1 MDLQEI
7 LADIQRWRARG
18 DDVALA
24 TVTWT
29 SGSTPRAIG
38 AKMAVN
44 ARGEFVGSV
53 SGGCVEG
60 AVIDEARGVLK
71 NGKPKLVSYGI
82 SDDIAWDVGLA
93 CGGSIQVFIEKI

>member
-1 MDLQEI
+1 MREI
-7 LADIQRWRARG
+7 LAEIQKWRTRG
-18 DDVALA
+18 DAIALA
-24 TVTWT
+24 TVTWS
-29 SGSTPRAIG
+29 SGSTPRPVG

-60 AVIDEARGVLK
+60 AVIEQAQKVIRT
-71 NGKPKLVSYGI
+71 GKPVLVQYGI
-82 SDDIAWDVGLA
+82 SDDLAWEVGLA

>member
-1 MDLQEI
+1 MHEVLP
-7 LADIQRWRARG
+7 DIQQWQARG

-29 SGSTPRAIG
+29 SGSTPRTTG

-44 ARGEFVGSV
+44 SRGEFVGSV

-71 NGKPKLVSYGI
+71 SGTPKLVSYGI
-82 SDDIAWDVGLA
+82 SDDMAWDVGLA
-93 CGGSIQVFIEKI
+93 CGGSIKVFIEKL

>member
-1 MDLQEI
+1 MQEI
-7 LADIQRWRARG
+7 LDALEQWRARG
-18 DDVALA
+18 DQVALA

-29 SGSTPRAIG
+29 SGSTPRAVG

-60 AVIDEARGVLK
+60 AVIDEARHVIK
-71 NGKPKLVSYGI
+71 SGKPTLVSYGI
-82 SDDIAWDVGLA
+82 SDDMAWDVGLA

>member
-1 MDLQEI
+1 MQEI
-7 LADIQRWRARG
+7 ISDVEQWRERG
-18 DDVALA
+18 DQVALA

-44 ARGEFVGSV
+44 SRGEFVGSV

-60 AVIDEARGVLK
+60 AVIDEARQVIK
-71 NGKPKLVSYGI
+71 TGKPKLVNYGI
-82 SDDIAWDVGLA
+82 SDDMAWDVGLA
-93 CGGSIQVFIEKI
+93 CGGSIRVFIEKL

>member
-1 MDLQEI
+1 MKEI
-7 LADIQRWRARG
+7 LADIQQWRMRG

-29 SGSTPRAIG
+29 SGSTPRPTG

-44 ARGEFVGSV
+44 SRGEFVGSV

-60 AVIDEARGVLK
+60 AVIDEARKVIK
-71 NGKPKLVSYGI
+71 SGKPKLVNYGI
-82 SDDIAWDVGLA
+82 SDDMAWDVGLA
-93 CGGSIQVFIEKI
+93 CGGSIKVFIEKM

>member
-1 MDLQEI
+1 MTQEI
-7 LADIQRWRARG
+7 ISEISKWRARG
-18 DDVALA
+18 DEVALA
-24 TVTWT
+24 TVVWT
-29 SGSTPRAIG
+29 GGSTPRATG

-60 AVIDEARGVLK
+60 AVIDEARTVLK
-71 NGKPKLVSYGI
+71 SGTPKLVNYGI
-82 SDDIAWDVGLA
+82 SDDMAWDVGLA

>member
-1 MDLQEI
+1 MKEI
-7 LADIQRWRARG
+7 LANIEQWQARG
-18 DDVALA
+18 DAVALA

-29 SGSTPRAIG
+29 SGSTPRGIG

-60 AVIDEARGVLK
+60 AVIDEARAVIK
-71 NGKPKLVSYGI
+71 SGKPKLINYGI
-82 SDDIAWDVGLA
+82 SDDMAWDVGLA
-93 CGGSIQVFIEKI
+93 CGGSIQVFVEKL

>member
-1 MDLQEI
+1 M
-7 LADIQRWRARG
+7 
-18 DDVALA
+18 ALA

-29 SGSTPRAIG
+29 AGSTPRAIG
-38 AKMAVN
+38 AKMAVT

-60 AVIDEARGVLK
+60 AVIDQARAVLQS
-71 NGKPKLVSYGI
+71 GRPKLVSYGI
-82 SDDIAWDVGLA
+82 SDDMAWDVGLA

>member
-1 MDLQEI
+1 MQEI
-7 LADIQRWRARG
+7 ISDVEQWRERG
-18 DDVALA
+18 DQVALA

-44 ARGEFVGSV
+44 SRGEFVGSV

-60 AVIDEARGVLK
+60 AVIDEARQVIK
-71 NGKPKLVSYGI
+71 TGKPKLVNYGI
-82 SDDIAWDVGLA
+82 SDDMAWDVGLA
-93 CGGSIQVFIEKI
+93 CGGSIQVFIEKL